1 MKEYQKGENDYVAQE
16 VDQLFEEHDKD
27 KNDHF
32 DKEELKSFIRFVAGL
47 GEDPY
52 KTQPEA
58 IAILENVLNKEQVAE
73 EEIKQR
79 KSIILQENQAEMVK
93 ELQEAQIEM
102 DAKNAER

>member
-1 MKEYQKGENDYVAQE
+1 MKEYQKGENDYVVSE

-52 KTQPEA
+52 KT
-58 IAILENVLNKEQVAE
+58 
-73 EEIKQR
+73 
-79 KSIILQENQAEMVK
+79 
-93 ELQEAQIEM
+93 
-102 DAKNAER
+102 

>member
-1 MKEYQKGENDYVAQE
+1 MKEYQKGENDYVVSE

-27 KNDHF
+27 KNGHY

-58 IAILENVLNKEQVAE
+58 IAFLENVLNKEKVVE
-73 EEIKQR
+73 EERRQSKI
-79 KSIILQENQAEMVK
+79 
-93 ELQEAQIEM
+93 
-102 DAKNAER
+102 